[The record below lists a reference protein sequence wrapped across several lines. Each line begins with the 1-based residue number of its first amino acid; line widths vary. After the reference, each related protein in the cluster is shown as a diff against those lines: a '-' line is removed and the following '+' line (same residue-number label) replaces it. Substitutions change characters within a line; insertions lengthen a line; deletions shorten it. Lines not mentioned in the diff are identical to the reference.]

1 MSGPIDHTHKPIS
14 ETQCGHGHNNCP
26 SGITQNS
33 RRLAIAAVLT
43 GLFMGV
49 EVIGGLFSG
58 SLALLA
64 DAGHML
70 TDFAALTLAW
80 VALLLS
86 GRFAQ
91 LPTWA
96 AFVNGLTL
104 FGVAAWIVYE
114 AFQRFS
120 GPEDILAG
128 PMLWVA
134 IAGLFVNI
142 IVFKIL
148 SGGSQDSLNMR
159 GAAMH
164 VLGDMLGS
172 AAAIVAALVILTT
185 AWTPVDPLLSI
196 FVAII
201 ILRSAALLVRDSG
214 RILFNAD

>member
-1 MSGPIDHTHKPIS
+1 
-14 ETQCGHGHNNCP
+14 
-26 SGITQNS
+26 
-33 RRLAIAAVLT
+33 
-43 GLFMGV
+43 MGV